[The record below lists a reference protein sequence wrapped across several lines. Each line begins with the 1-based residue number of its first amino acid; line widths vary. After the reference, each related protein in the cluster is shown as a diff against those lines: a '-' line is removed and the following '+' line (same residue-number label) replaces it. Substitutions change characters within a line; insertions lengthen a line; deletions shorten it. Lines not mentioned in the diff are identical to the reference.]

1 MRTSA
6 KPPLIGRKA
15 VDARE
20 YAAPTQTKSSPCK
33 SWMILGRAV
42 DTADS
47 SIADKNIARQRE
59 RKIIQNFKSFLG
71 SEDVGEFIAC
81 TVVSP
86 TSTSDTDSSL
96 CRDIAE
102 SGLVRMVR
110 VREVRG

>member
-1 MRTSA
+1 
-6 KPPLIGRKA
+6 
-15 VDARE
+15 
-20 YAAPTQTKSSPCK
+20 
-33 SWMILGRAV
+33 MILGRAV

-102 SGLVRMVR
+102 SGLVRVVR